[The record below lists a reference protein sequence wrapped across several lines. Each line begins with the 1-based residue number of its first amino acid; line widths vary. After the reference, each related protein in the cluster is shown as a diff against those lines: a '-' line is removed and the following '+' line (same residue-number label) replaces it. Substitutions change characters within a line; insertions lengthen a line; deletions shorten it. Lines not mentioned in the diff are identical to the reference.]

1 MGQGTAASRASC
13 EAASHADAV
22 PPRGRGGGGRQCQ
35 DTRSLSQNR
44 KIARKWLLLKLD
56 EHVNGPLS
64 KAALEAEKERRRKTK
79 QRQRARKKYGA
90 AADTPDGTSAGA
102 ADATPPGPTPPP
114 PPA

>member
-1 MGQGTAASRASC
+1 VG
-13 EAASHADAV
+13 
-22 PPRGRGGGGRQCQ
+22 QCQ

-64 KAALEAEKERRRKTK
+64 KPVLEAEKERRRKTK

-90 AADTPDGTSAGA
+90 ASNSDGSNAGA
-102 ADATPPGPTPPP
+102 ADATPSGPTQPPP
-114 PPA
+114 PV